1 MADYSRYAT
10 DELEEVI
17 NSWKK
22 RYKRAIKENQKLI
35 ADFRQD
41 IENMRCKVSNYIT
54 SEFYDSD
61 LNDAIMEESLFN
73 EFDEKWKKILKEGS
87 T

>member
-1 MADYSRYAT
+1 MGDYSRYAT
-10 DELEEVI
+10 DELAEVI